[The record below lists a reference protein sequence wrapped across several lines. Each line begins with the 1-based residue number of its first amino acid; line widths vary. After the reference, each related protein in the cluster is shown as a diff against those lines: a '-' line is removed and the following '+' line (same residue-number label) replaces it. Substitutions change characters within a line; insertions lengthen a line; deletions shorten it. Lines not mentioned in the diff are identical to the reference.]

1 MNLENEIQAL
11 KTKIA
16 FYEKMINEIA
26 VPIIP
31 SIVDDTILVPISGYT
46 TQDRLETIRNRI
58 LDYLGEHR
66 EINCTVFDFTGVGTD
81 QIQDLDYQILA
92 HEISQLDASLKLMG
106 VHPIFVGFNYLL
118 VKEIVHAGVHV
129 HIETYVNFKTALATL
144 LDKTEKSVQTL
155 HK

>member
-1 MNLENEIQAL
+1 MDLENEIQAL

-46 TQDRLETIRNRI
+46 TQNRLETIRNRI
-58 LDYLGEHR
+58 LDFLGEHR
-66 EINCTVFDFTGVGTD
+66 EINCAIVDFTGVGTD
-81 QIQDLDYQILA
+81 QIKSLDYNILA

-106 VHPIFVGFNYLL
+106 VRPIFVGFNYLL

-155 HK
+155 Q

>member
-1 MNLENEIQAL
+1 MDLENEIQAL

-31 SIVDDTILVPISGYT
+31 SIVDNTILVPISGYT
-46 TQDRLETIRNRI
+46 TQDRLENIRNRI

-66 EINCTVFDFTGVGTD
+66 DINCTVCDFTGVGTD
-81 QIQDLDYQILA
+81 QIQDLDYNILA
-92 HEISQLDASLKLMG
+92 HEISQLDSSLKLMG
-106 VHPIFVGFNYLL
+106 VRPIFVGFNYLL

-144 LDKTEKSVQTL
+144 LDKAEKSVHSL
-155 HK
+155 P